1 VYIQKNAYKEEITYS
16 SVEEYAISHYK
27 SEGYIEG
34 NHILSSIHFALYYEM
49 AIFEKNMV

>member
-1 VYIQKNAYKEEITYS
+1 MLLCRNVPGRKQVYIQENAHKQEITYS

-34 NHILSSIHFALYYEM
+34 NHILSAYI
-49 AIFEKNMV
+49 